1 MKKRLVRSSVFALIV
16 ASVLFPSSLQSRAG
30 EYKLLIISG
39 RHAGLCVNVSSRAA
53 HESHGDGFLQDPE
66 DENSFV
72 VCSR

>member
-16 ASVLFPSSLQSRAG
+16 ASVLFPGSLTGAG

-39 RHAGLCVNVSSRAA
+39 KHAGLCVNASSRAA

-66 DENSFV
+66 DEYSFV